1 LLLELDANKPVIKQK
16 LWKTYVYYIA
26 ELELLLELD
35 ANKPVIKQKLWKKHV
50 YYIEELELLLELD
63 ANKPVIKQKLWKND
77 HEYIIIP
84 LPTKLRRDIVTLPSF
99 RPSFRNIL

>member
-1 LLLELDANKPVIKQK
+1 LFYHRFIG
-16 LWKTYVYYIA
+16 WKKHVYYIE

-63 ANKPVIKQKLWKND
+63 ANKPVIKQK
-77 HEYIIIP
+77 
-84 LPTKLRRDIVTLPSF
+84 
-99 RPSFRNIL
+99 